1 MTALDHN
8 MIVSFLRSHLALSD
22 EAIALATKT
31 ARAPHLLPMS
41 LWQYGLL
48 TIEELEQV
56 FDWMETV

>member
-1 MTALDHN
+1 MTALNQN

-31 ARAPHLLPMS
+31 TRAPHLLPMS